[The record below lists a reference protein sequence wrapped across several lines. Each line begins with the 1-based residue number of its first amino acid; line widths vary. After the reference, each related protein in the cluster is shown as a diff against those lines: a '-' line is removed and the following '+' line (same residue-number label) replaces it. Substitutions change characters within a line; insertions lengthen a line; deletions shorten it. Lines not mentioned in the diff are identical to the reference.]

1 MAERV
6 RREFRFGS
14 VVLGDPDP
22 AKTPDQ
28 VRQWYGA
35 NGHPQ
40 LTNGS
45 VSAPKSENGRE
56 VYEFSAA
63 VGKKG

>member
-1 MAERV
+1 VSERI

-14 VVLGDPDP
+14 LVLADPDP
-22 AKTPDQ
+22 AKSPDE
-28 VRQWYGA
+28 VRKHYGA

-45 VSAPKSENGRE
+45 VGEPKTENGRQ